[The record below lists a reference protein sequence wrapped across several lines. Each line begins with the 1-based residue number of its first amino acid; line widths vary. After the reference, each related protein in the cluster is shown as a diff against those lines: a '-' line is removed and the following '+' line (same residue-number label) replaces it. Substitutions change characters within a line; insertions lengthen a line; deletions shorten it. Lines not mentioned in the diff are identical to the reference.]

1 MSKGD
6 EFLLELKN
14 RLAHL
19 PITETGKVLSYY
31 SESLQDRIEDGMT
44 EEEAIKSFESIYEIV
59 KNLEEEIP
67 LSAVVKDKVI
77 SKTTKNKNM
86 TAATIVITIFAV
98 ILTSPIWIILLA
110 VLFSIAVAVVAV
122 LWSIP
127 IIIVSIY
134 VSLYPVA
141 ISGIFFGFTRMFT
154 VSFSTGLAYLGVG
167 VASAGLAIMLLMPI
181 VVGLKGFLKINIYP
195 FKKLKQWLIRK
206 G

>member
-1 MSKGD
+1 MSSEN
-6 EFLLELKN
+6 EFLIELKN
-14 RLAHL
+14 RLSHL
-19 PITETGKVLSYY
+19 PISETGKVLSYY
-31 SESLQDRIEDGMT
+31 SESLQDKIEDGMT
-44 EEEAIKSFESIYEIV
+44 EEEAIKSFESIDEIV
-59 KNLEEEIP
+59 KSLEDEIP

-77 SKTTKNKNM
+77 NKTKKNKKM
-86 TAATIVITIFAV
+86 SASAIMLLIITL

-134 VSLYPVA
+134 VSLYPIA
-141 ISGIFFGFTRMFT
+141 ISGIIFGFTRMFT
-154 VSFSTGLAYLGVG
+154 LSFPTGLAYLGVG

-181 VVGLKGFLKINIYP
+181 IAGLKGFLKINIYP